1 VLVTLASRA
10 VDHVEELRGVRGL
23 SAGTVDRHGRAI
35 VSAIR
40 TGRACPKE
48 KWPAPPDRVRRQAP
62 PGGLVALLRAAV
74 QAVADR
80 DELASEVIASAR
92 DLDALVAR
100 ATAKGAHDDDEEEEP
115 ALLQG
120 WRRKLVGDTLLA
132 IARGELA
139 IRYDPKRREVVGEPP
154 TA

>member
-1 VLVTLASRA
+1 
-10 VDHVEELRGVRGL
+10 
-23 SAGTVDRHGRAI
+23 
-35 VSAIR
+35 
-40 TGRACPKE
+40 
-48 KWPAPPDRVRRQAP
+48 
-62 PGGLVALLRAAV
+62 LRAAV

-100 ATAKGAHDDDEEEEP
+100 ATAKGAHDDEEEEP